1 MAIVHRTYTQF
12 DIRAVTIQGLSAKP
26 DAEQRPAI
34 GKFGTG
40 LKYAIAVLVREG
52 CSVTIVTPEGR
63 YKIVGKASEF
73 RGQHYEGLMLRHT
86 YQKDGKQRIKRSEL
100 PFTTHYGSNWELWM
114 AFRELHSNTLDEG
127 GWTRQFH
134 DVPGEHQHVSEGCAI
149 IVEGEPYERE
159 FYKSHQTFLPQDPGE
174 IILSTPA
181 VDIYELPHPNY
192 VSEVKYYRGV
202 RAGALRC
209 DGSGE
214 LFKFIYNVKS
224 ECYLSE
230 ERQVNDHYWDWA
242 VAQAIAE
249 CEDKDIIKEFLEADE
264 DFFEHHV
271 AFNPAMR
278 FSEAFMAAAG
288 YAKVP
293 SRVYEMIEKK
303 KPKSIEQL
311 AIEEFPTPWRVND
324 YSVVADNGN
333 MVATKPAGMSAVDF
347 VALWADRVVAINEHA
362 PSASFHGRG
371 ASDEADAAPVVAEQ
385 PLQEADD
392 LPEEADVPY

>member
-1 MAIVHRTYTQF
+1 MAIVHRTYTEF

-63 YKIVGKASEF
+63 YKIVGKSSEF

-127 GWTRQFH
+127 GWTWQFH
-134 DVPGEHQHVSEGCAI
+134 DVPGEHRHVSEGCAI
-149 IVEGEPYERE
+149 IVEGEAYESE
-159 FYKSHQTFLPQDPGE
+159 FYKRHQTFLGE
-174 IILSTPA
+174 MGTPILSTPS
-181 VDIYELPHPNY
+181 VDIYELPHPDY

-202 RAGALRC
+202 RAGALRS
-209 DGSGE
+209 DGTGE

-230 ERQVNDHYWDWA
+230 ERQVSDHYWDWA

-249 CEDKDIIKEFLEADE
+249 CDDKDIIKEFLEADE

-278 FSEAFMAAAG
+278 FSETFMAAAG

-293 SRVYEMIEKK
+293 SRVYEMIDRK

-371 ASDEADAAPVVAEQ
+371 TSDEAGAAPVDAEQ
-385 PLQEADD
+385 PLQEADK
-392 LPEEADVPY
+392 LPEEDDVPY

>member
-1 MAIVHRTYTQF
+1 MAIVHRTYTEF

-26 DAEQRPAI
+26 DAEKRPAI

-63 YKIVGKASEF
+63 YKIVGKSSEF

-86 YQKDGKQRIKRSEL
+86 YWKDGKARIKRSEL

-134 DVPGEHQHVSEGCAI
+134 DVPKDHQHVSEGCAI

-159 FYKSHQTFLPQDPGE
+159 FYKSSQTFLGE
-174 IILSTPA
+174 MGTPLLSTPS
-181 VDIYELPHPNY
+181 VDIYELPHPDY

-202 RAGALRC
+202 RAGALRS
-209 DGSGE
+209 DGTGE

-230 ERQVNDHYWDWA
+230 ERQVQDHYWDWA

-249 CEDKDIIKEFLEADE
+249 CDDKDIIKEFLEADE
-264 DFFEHHV
+264 DFFEYHV

-278 FSEAFMAAAG
+278 FSETFMAAAG

-333 MVATKPAGMSAVDF
+333 MVATKPAGLSGVDF
-347 VALWADRVVAINEHA
+347 KALWADRVVAINEHA

-371 ASDEADAAPVVAEQ
+371 ASDEAGAAPVDAEQ
-385 PLQEADD
+385 PLQEADK
-392 LPEEADVPY
+392 LPEEDDVPY